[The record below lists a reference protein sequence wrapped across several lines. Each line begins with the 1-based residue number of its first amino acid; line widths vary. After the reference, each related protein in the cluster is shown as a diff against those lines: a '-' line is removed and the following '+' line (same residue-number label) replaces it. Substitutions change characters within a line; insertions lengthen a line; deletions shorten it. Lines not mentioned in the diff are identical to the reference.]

1 MIEIVAEGRN
11 LVKKYGDKTVVD
23 GIHFQIKKGECFGFL
38 GPNGAGK
45 TSTMK
50 MMYCLSPVTSGE
62 LFVLSLDVTTRGTEI
77 KQRIGVVPQEDG
89 LDTDFTVLENLLIY
103 ASYHNIPPDVAEK
116 RARELLRFMRID
128 EKSTA
133 AVDHLS
139 GGMKRRLALARGM
152 INNPEMLFLDE
163 PTTGLDPQ
171 ARLLMWDNLRALKK
185 QGMSM
190 VLTTHYMEEAEQI
203 CDRLVIMDHGKFLC
217 EGKPSDLIRE
227 HIGREVVEFSC
238 EDKDINY
245 FVEKLKNKYDYQV
258 IRNRFHLFIKHDQ
271 EGKAAAATVSSDDVT
286 VRKATLEDVFLKVAG
301 HDLREES

>member
-1 MIEIVAEGRN
+1 MVEIVAEGRS
-11 LVKKYGDKTVVD
+11 LVKRYGDKTVVN
-23 GIHFQIKKGECFGFL
+23 GIHFQIQKGECFGFL

-50 MMYCLSPVTSGE
+50 MMYGLSPVTAGE
-62 LFVLSLDVTTRGTEI
+62 LHILGLDVTKRGKEI
-77 KQRIGVVPQEDG
+77 KKRIGVVPQEDG
-89 LDTDFTVLENLLIY
+89 LDTDFSVLENLLIY
-103 ASYHNIPPDVAEK
+103 ASYHNIPKEAAQK

-133 AVDHLS
+133 PVDHLS
-139 GGMKRRLALARGM
+139 GGMKRRLAIARGM

-171 ARLLMWDNLRALKK
+171 ARLLIWDNLRELKK

-190 VLTTHYMEEAEQI
+190 VLTTHYMEEAEQL

-217 EGKPSDLIRE
+217 EGKPRDLISE
-227 HIGREVVEFSC
+227 HIGHEVVEFTC
-238 EDKDINY
+238 KEADKNY
-245 FVEKLKNKYDYQV
+245 LIGKVKQHYDFQV
-258 IRNRFHLFIKHDQ
+258 IRNRFHLFIKKGQD
-271 EGKAAAATVSSDDVT
+271 GKQALNIIPSDDVT

-301 HDLREES
+301 HELRD

>member
-1 MIEIVAEGRN
+1 MMEIVAEARS

-23 GIHFQIKKGECFGFL
+23 GIHFQIKRGECFGFL

-62 LFVLSLDVTTRGTEI
+62 LFVLNLDVSTRETEI
-77 KQRIGVVPQEDG
+77 KSRIGVVPQEDG

-103 ASYHNIPPDVAEK
+103 ASYYNIPADVAEK

-128 EKSTA
+128 EKSTSTI
-133 AVDHLS
+133 DQLS
-139 GGMKRRLALARGM
+139 GGMKRRLAMARGM

-171 ARLLMWDNLRALKK
+171 ARLLIWDNLKALKK
-185 QGMSM
+185 EGMSII
-190 VLTTHYMEEAEQI
+190 LTTHYMEEAEQI
-203 CDRLVIMDHGKFLC
+203 CDRLVIMDHGRFLC
-217 EGKPSDLIRE
+217 EGKPSDLIAE

-238 EDKDINY
+238 EDKDIDY
-245 FVEKLKNKYDYQV
+245 FIERVKNKYDYQV
-258 IRNRFHLFIKHDQ
+258 IRNRFHLFIKAGQD
-271 EGKAAAATVSSDDVT
+271 GKQAIATISSSDVT
-286 VRKATLEDVFLKVAG
+286 IRKSTLEDVFLKVAG
-301 HDLREES
+301 HELRD

>member
-1 MIEIVAEGRN
+1 MIEIVAEARS

-23 GIHFQIKKGECFGFL
+23 GIHFQIKRGECFGFL

-62 LFVLSLDVTTRGTEI
+62 LFVLNLDVSTREIEI
-77 KQRIGVVPQEDG
+77 KSRIGVVPQEDG

-103 ASYHNIPPDVAEK
+103 ASYYNIPPDVAEK

-128 EKSTA
+128 EKSTSTI
-133 AVDHLS
+133 DQLS
-139 GGMKRRLALARGM
+139 GGMKRRLAMARGM

-171 ARLLMWDNLRALKK
+171 ARLLIWDNLKALKK
-185 QGMSM
+185 EGMSI

-203 CDRLVIMDHGKFLC
+203 CDRLVIMDHGRFLC
-217 EGKPSDLIRE
+217 EGKPSDLIAE

-238 EDKDINY
+238 EDKDIDY
-245 FVEKLKNKYDYQV
+245 FIERVKNKYDYQV
-258 IRNRFHLFIKHDQ
+258 IRNRFHLFIKAGLD
-271 EGKAAAATVSSDDVT
+271 GKQAVASISSSDVT
-286 VRKATLEDVFLKVAG
+286 IRKSTLEDVFLKVAG
-301 HDLREES
+301 HELRD